1 MAKRILKHHILKKWR
16 EYMIPECNSVGD
28 QVYSHSYC
36 QATSVRNVRHARLG

>member
-28 QVYSHSYC
+28 QVYIHIRIARRKC
-36 QATSVRNVRHARLG
+36 QECETWRG